1 MIFVPVFIPILP
13 INTNFSIFIACH
25 SIFPSRTAFLS
36 LFFVFIEEMDPLDAS
51 VLAAIVLAL
60 IIYFTKGK
68 IWALDD
74 EATQSISPSSSS
86 NDLVETLKSNG
97 KKAIVFF
104 GSQTGTAED
113 YAHKF
118 SKELQAKF
126 GIPTMV
132 CDLADYSFDNFE
144 NLGEEIEDFKLVTF
158 FMATYGEGEPTD
170 NAVDF
175 LNYLENDC
183 ENLNTLNYSLFALG
197 NSTYEFY
204 NATGKKL
211 DEDLRSKGAK
221 LLGEIGLGDD
231 GTGSMD
237 EDFLAWKDQFMDQIK
252 NDLKLDEH
260 EVEYQ
265 PGLEIVE
272 LTTEIDENVSLGE
285 PNSKYINPKTDEEKS
300 VLRLGPFDH
309 THPYLSPIT
318 KSSELFN
325 SKDRFC
331 IHAEFD
337 LSDSNLKYSTGD
349 HIAIWPSNSNEKISQ
364 LIKILGL
371 NGKKDKVIAVKSLDQ
386 TIHPPFPS
394 PTTYETVL
402 RHYLEISGPVSRQ
415 FLKSIVQFS
424 PNEETKKN
432 TIEISDNKEKF
443 HQEITEKGLNIGDV
457 LENLSKN
464 VKWDTVPFNF
474 IIESIGK
481 LQPRYYSISSSSSN
495 EKQTV
500 HITAVVEQS
509 SIGEKSITGVTT
521 NLLLNIQKE
530 QNKRS
535 LELIENYDLQGPRG
549 SFDRYKLPIH
559 IRRSTFK
566 LPSNPATPIIMV
578 GPGSGVAPFR
588 GFIREKIKQVENGM
602 KVGEMLLFFGCRSSD
617 EDFIYKDEWVEYSKK
632 LGEKFQM
639 VTAFSRESSKKIYVQ
654 HKMAEYKERVGEL
667 MDLGANFYICGDA
680 SSMARDVQN
689 QLIQILS
696 ERKNI
701 EEPVAVEMVKSL
713 KINNRFQEDVW

>member
-1 MIFVPVFIPILP
+1 
-13 INTNFSIFIACH
+13 
-25 SIFPSRTAFLS
+25 
-36 LFFVFIEEMDPLDAS
+36 MDPLDAS

-60 IIYFTKGK
+60 IIYLTKGK
-68 IWALDD
+68 IWALDG
-74 EATQSISPSSSS
+74 ESVKSISPVSST
-86 NDLVETLKSNG
+86 NDLVQTLKNNG

-144 NLGEEIEDFKLVTF
+144 NLQEEIDDFKLVTF

-175 LNYLENDC
+175 LNYLEIEC
-183 ENLNTLNYSLFALG
+183 QNLNSLKYGLFALG

-221 LLGEIGLGDD
+221 LIGEVGLGDD
-231 GTGSMD
+231 GNGSMD
-237 EDFLAWKDQFMDQIK
+237 EDFLAWKDLFMDQIK
-252 NDLKLDEH
+252 KDLKLDEH

-265 PGLEIVE
+265 PGLEISE
-272 LTTEIDENVSLGE
+272 LSSEINANVSLGE
-285 PNSKYINPKTDEEKS
+285 PNSKYINPKTEEEKS

-309 THPYLSPIT
+309 AHPYLAPIT
-318 KSSELFN
+318 KSYELFKSN
-325 SKDRFC
+325 DRFC

-349 HIAIWPSNSNEKISQ
+349 HIAIWPSNSNEKVSQ

-371 NGKKDKVIAVKSLDQ
+371 EAKKDKIISIKSLDQ
-386 TIHPPFPS
+386 TIHIPFPS

-424 PNEETKKN
+424 PNEETKKRS
-432 TIEISDNKEKF
+432 TDISNDKLKF
-443 HQEITEKGLNIGDV
+443 HKLITEKGLNIGDV
-457 LENLSKN
+457 LEDLSKS

-481 LQPRYYSISSSSSN
+481 LQPRYYSISSSSSM

-509 SIGEKSITGVTT
+509 TIGEKSITGVTT
-521 NLLLNIQKE
+521 NLLLNIQKD
-530 QNKRS
+530 QNKRD
-535 LELIENYDLQGPRG
+535 LDLIQNYDLQGPRG
-549 SFDRYKLPIH
+549 LFDRYKLPVH

-578 GPGSGVAPFR
+578 GPGTGVAPFR

-602 KVGEMLLFFGCRSSD
+602 KIGKILLFFGCRSKE
-617 EDFIYKDEWVEYSKK
+617 EDFIYQDEWIEYSKK
-632 LGEKFQM
+632 LGDKFQM
-639 VTAFSRESSKKIYVQ
+639 ITAFSRETTKKVYVQ
-654 HKMAEYKERVGEL
+654 HKMSEYKEDIGEL
-667 MDLGANFYICGDA
+667 MDLSANFYVCGDA
-680 SSMARDVQN
+680 SRMARDVQTE
-689 QLIQILS
+689 LVKIFS

-701 EEPVAVEMVKSL
+701 KEPVAVEMVKSL